1 MCNCADILNCSKIK
15 KFYQTIKNF
24 ISKVLQFLKLRILF
38 KDAPILF
45 FFFYCINILRLQ
57 KICNSY
63 NLILRILKFLQENF
77 IQRCSNFIFFFF
89 LMYLH
94 FTTPKLEIYNP

>member
-77 IQRCSNFIFFFF
+77 IQMLQFYFFFF